1 MISVESSGLW
11 NSNGGNNQ
19 PARSSSVTG
28 ISSNLSTINPI
39 SSMDIELI
47 QSTTFNCFQILQNS
61 GQLEFGVAPLM
72 KLFQNVKTILNKPSL
87 TINQFLNCCTINSNV
102 YIFSL
107 KYDDFGNVTHVEVAY
122 KNVPRTSPPPPP
134 GNIVQNQHQVSLPSF
149 AAATASSSS
158 LATSNV
164 PLGFINSGGS
174 PTGLFNNININ
185 HGGTSFL
192 PPIGELSTNDA
203 GSSNVGNSGF
213 GRRLWN

>member
-1 MISVESSGLW
+1 MF
-11 NSNGGNNQ
+11 
-19 PARSSSVTG
+19 T
-28 ISSNLSTINPI
+28 
-39 SSMDIELI
+39 
-47 QSTTFNCFQILQNS
+47 
-61 GQLEFGVAPLM
+61 
-72 KLFQNVKTILNKPSL
+72 
-87 TINQFLNCCTINSNV
+87 
-102 YIFSL
+102 FSL
-107 KYDDFGNVTHVEVAY
+107 KHDDFGNVTHVEVAY
-122 KNVPRTSPPPPP
+122 KNVPRTSPPLPP

-174 PTGLFNNININ
+174 PTGLFNDININ